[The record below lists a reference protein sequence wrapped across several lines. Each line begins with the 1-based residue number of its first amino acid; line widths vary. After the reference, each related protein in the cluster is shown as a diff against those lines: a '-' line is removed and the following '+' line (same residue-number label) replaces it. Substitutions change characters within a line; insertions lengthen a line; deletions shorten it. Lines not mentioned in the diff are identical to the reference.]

1 MKFTVLGKYG
11 PYPPESGA
19 TSGYLLECAGLKI
32 LLDCGSGTAARLQ
45 RLTDLE
51 DLDAVVLSHLHQDHM
66 SDLGVLNY
74 AMQMLTKKG
83 LRRGKLPVYLP
94 GEPADVRTMIQG
106 FDHMEASVYGERLDF
121 PGLSTILRPVRHP
134 VPCYAML
141 LQGEG
146 RTFFYSGDTAYFEGL
161 AELIK
166 GADCALMDACFLGEH
181 PEGPHLS
188 ARQAALVAQRAGAKR
203 LYLTHVPP
211 YADEAAYQREAGAV
225 FPGAQV
231 VREME
236 SYTV

>member
-121 PGLSTILRPVRHP
+121 PGLPQSFARCGIQSPAMPCSFKVRGERFFIPGTPPILKDLQSLSKVR
-134 VPCYAML
+134 
-141 LQGEG
+141 
-146 RTFFYSGDTAYFEGL
+146 TA
-161 AELIK
+161 
-166 GADCALMDACFLGEH
+166 
-181 PEGPHLS
+181 
-188 ARQAALVAQRAGAKR
+188 R
-203 LYLTHVPP
+203 
-211 YADEAAYQREAGAV
+211 
-225 FPGAQV
+225 
-231 VREME
+231 
-236 SYTV
+236 